1 LKTQLENHK
10 EALYSLYATHE
21 KLRKQYRHLCNL
33 VCDKLEETEDYVA
46 QRAQQSHL
54 LESREREIFQLWE
67 RIKDLEQYKLD
78 REEVDGEEEE
88 EGLEVENPTKRI
100 KSQETDDSR
109 IRRSSFD
116 SASEDSLQQLAHKRK
131 HHETVKDTSSPKVV
145 TMKSQ
150 TKSSDQ
156 EDMFYQQHKGFSVD
170 LDLLLPQKLSGG
182 KGKVAMMVEDE
193 VEREEE
199 FSPPLTFSS
208 RKKDQMSDEE
218 QEMRHEEEEQETIE
232 SLVDANPEDDLQD
245 EEFGEEE
252 EDEEEMEEEHPP
264 KELEELQES
273 PIYKQTRDQSTGD
286 DEDNLE
292 DSADSLFGLNAALSP
307 VLNSDYF
314 NKTVTQNLFGK
325 DESPQMNQMQHFKS
339 QDVDHSN
346 EPNEEDEDDDDMLL
360 EITKS
365 NDGSHLRSTGG
376 KSLPL
381 FSLSKSAANIS
392 ARKFLSTES
401 STQTD
406 SLASTAPLMSPKPPT
421 RSHTIQTDVIPS
433 RDAWAQVKLSD
444 EEKKPPTPS
453 SSNRLSP
460 IPFKSFGKDAA
471 CQVELILPTPPPT
484 PSVSIPVPAAVP
496 AVAVS
501 SDLKKKKA
509 DPPVV
514 SQKSVF
520 DKEQLEI
527 DSNYIQDMEAV
538 HYTVGETLMN
548 LEFEKERALKHFKSK
563 MKHLLLSSAVK
574 GGGKEVSTASPD
586 YHEMK
591 DKKREVLQ
599 EMSPAESKEERIS
612 SQQQQP
618 ISSSTFPYNI
628 SEKELFEKQLFTY
641 KEKVFYLEKEKEQK
655 EEEINLL
662 KLNYLNE
669 KNLLE
674 VQVQELTKNNK
685 EFIYLMNEMKKPTKE
700 MSIQTDNTGRKKKY
714 QMKIHHYG
722 EQQEESE
729 SEIDSDEENGEDEL
743 SRLLFKEVNRSNSK
757 FLNKSKMGKMEIF
770 QPTDEKGEEEGK
782 KRQGQVSAANSLFQG
797 LEEEH
802 DQQSS
807 DEENLVPQNSSL
819 RSLPSL
825 NNSTILLDGSNLD
838 YEEDQQDQQQQQN
851 ISKLSLNETFPEHLE
866 EEEKPPRLL
875 VPPPASPST
884 TLIRIPTPGQKNRK
898 KFFEETEIAAV
909 VQQSSPSLQKQQKKD
924 ERNASSMEEKKGD
937 QSYEELFHSRPAT
950 TSTTAV
956 PRSSFPSSFPTAHPP
971 QSSQKES
978 NSSNSSV
985 NTSIFI
991 KEHTYEHTGFITNYE
1006 LYEDDHSNRN
1016 QHQSAGKSADGSR
1029 RSSIATVEE
1038 EEESEE
1044 EQDSEQNE
1052 EKEGGEEEEER
1063 RPSEYREIETTENKF
1078 GFDSSSY
1085 DEYLQKNF
1093 QDLENDFEKELLAI
1107 KEENSSMMMGKE
1119 GIAFNEYDEMQ
1130 EEEKDWS
1137 NKFEQKQQR
1146 LEKEKQEKE
1155 EFQEKQRRA
1164 KERMKEDHEEK
1175 EFEANIHR
1183 IMSATDKLNDH
1194 KQFIEKVN
1202 DTTNPEG
1209 HETGGMMRS
1218 PVTKSSLSPKHYEI
1232 QDYSLLS
1239 SDYQKKLEDLKLKKA
1254 ALLLAAASE
1263 EKKSPSTKSHRRK
1276 YNNNQT
1282 VALVDE
1288 ENKLNLESF
1297 EVMRI
1302 EWENQQLLN
1311 KQQELIRENQVILK
1325 KKSRRKCHFI
1335 IIFSLFSKQK

>member
-10 EALYSLYATHE
+10 EALYSLYGTHE
-21 KLRKQYRHLCNL
+21 KLRKQYRHLCNI
-33 VCDKLEETEDYVA
+33 VCDKLEETEDYIA

-54 LESREREIFQLWE
+54 LESREGEIFQLWE
-67 RIKDLEQYKLD
+67 RIKDLEQYKSS
-78 REEVDGEEEE
+78 REEVEGEEEEE

-116 SASEDSLQQLAHKRK
+116 SASDDSLQQQLAHKRK
-131 HHETVKDTSSPKVV
+131 HHETIKDTSSPRVV
-145 TMKSQ
+145 ATMKSQ

-170 LDLLLPQKLSGG
+170 LDLLLPQKLSAG
-182 KGKVAMMVEDE
+182 KGKVAMMGDDNDE
-193 VEREEE
+193 EEEERAEE

-218 QEMRHEEEEQETIE
+218 QEMRNEEEGEEEEQETIE
-232 SLVDANPEDDLQD
+232 SLVDANPEDELED
-245 EEFGEEE
+245 EEFG
-252 EDEEEMEEEHPP
+252 EEEMEEEHPP

-325 DESPQMNQMQHFKS
+325 DESPQVNQMEHFKS

-346 EPNEEDEDDDDMLL
+346 EPNEDEESDDMLL

-392 ARKFLSTES
+392 ARKFIITES

-406 SLASTAPLMSPKPPT
+406 SLASTTPLMSPKPPT

-433 RDAWAQVKLSD
+433 RDAWAQVKLAE

-484 PSVSIPVPAAVP
+484 PTVAVPVPVPAVP

-501 SDLKKKKA
+501 SDLKKKKPA
-509 DPPVV
+509 DAPVV

-527 DSNYIQDMEAV
+527 DSNYIQDMEVV
-538 HYTVGETLMN
+538 HYTVGETLVN

-574 GGGKEVSTASPD
+574 GGGKEISTSSPD

-599 EMSPAESKEERIS
+599 EMSPAESKEEGS
-612 SQQQQP
+612 SSLAQQP
-618 ISSSTFPYNI
+618 ITSSTFPYNI
-628 SEKELFEKQLFTY
+628 TEKELFEKQLFTY

-662 KLNYLNE
+662 KLNYSNE

-674 VQVQELTKNNK
+674 VQVQELTKRNK

-700 MSIQTDNTGRKKKY
+700 MSIQTDNTGKKKKY

-729 SEIDSDEENGEDEL
+729 SEIDSGQEDGEDEL

-770 QPTDEKGEEEGK
+770 QPTDEKGEEEEK
-782 KRQGQVSAANSLFQG
+782 KRSRQVSAANSLFQEV
-797 LEEEH
+797 EEEH
-802 DQQSS
+802 DQHSS

-838 YEEDQQDQQQQQN
+838 YEEDQQDQQQQN
-851 ISKLSLNETFPEHLE
+851 ISKLSLNETFPEQLQVDVE
-866 EEEKPPRLL
+866 EEDKQLQLL
-875 VPPPASPST
+875 VPQPTSPST
-884 TLIRIPTPGQKNRK
+884 TLIRIPTPGQKNRR

-909 VQQSSPSLQKQQKKD
+909 VQQSSPSLQKKKKSD
-924 ERNASSMEEKKGD
+924 PRLTEASSSSAEEMKGD
-937 QSYEELFHSRPAT
+937 QSYEELFQSRPAT
-950 TSTTAV
+950 TTVAAPAT
-956 PRSSFPSSFPTAHPP
+956 RSSFPSSFPTAHQPP

-1016 QHQSAGKSADGSR
+1016 QHQSTTGKSADGSR

-1044 EQDSEQNE
+1044 E
-1052 EKEGGEEEEER
+1052 EKEGEEQEEQ
-1063 RPSEYREIETTENKF
+1063 PSEYREMETTENKF

-1119 GIAFNEYDEMQ
+1119 GIAFNDYDEMQ

-1146 LEKEKQEKE
+1146 QEKEKQEME
-1155 EFQEKQRRA
+1155 EFLEKQRRT

-1183 IMSATDKLNDH
+1183 ILSATDKLNDH

-1202 DTTNPEG
+1202 DTTNPKV

-1218 PVTKSSLSPKHYEI
+1218 PVANSSLSPKHYEI

-1239 SDYQKKLEDLKLKKA
+1239 SDYQQKLEDLKLKKA

-1263 EKKSPSTKSHRRK
+1263 EKKSPSPKSHRKK

-1311 KQQELIRENQVILK
+1311 KQQELIRENQVI
-1325 KKSRRKCHFI
+1325 RK
-1335 IIFSLFSKQK
+1335 